1 MKAQIS
7 EPGFAFLKE
16 EHPDR
21 RHRNQSATNMSETPE
36 SRRKRC
42 QLLLWLLLCRR
53 APGAGSVCPNVL
65 VLPAH
70 QAANSFQGSLE
81 SQTAHLNVA
90 CSSAP
95 RWRSFAVH
103 ETVSSRDI
111 CLQGPSPQAD
121 PAVVCSFIHRR
132 QKQMYKLCRQKIN
145 EASKGGFTASGLKAE
160 SCSALLQPV
169 NHVHLSN
176 QPCSLLKIKSGHM
189 QNWCYSNTTIIAA
202 RCKLRGC
209 KEQCCLRCAI
219 SFAEGMGD
227 HVLERWQESRRGAV
241 GVSSATRSW
250 LFHAELHSNT
260 VIARIQENLSTV
272 IETTY

>member
-81 SQTAHLNVA
+81 SQIAHLNVA

-202 RCKLRGC
+202 RCKLRVAKNNVAWGVP
-209 KEQCCLRCAI
+209 
-219 SFAEGMGD
+219 S
-227 HVLERWQESRRGAV
+227 VLRRGWEIMFWRGGRRAGEGLV
-241 GVSSATRSW
+241 VWALPPGAGCSVQSFTQTQSLLGYRKTCPRS
-250 LFHAELHSNT
+250 
-260 VIARIQENLSTV
+260 
-272 IETTY
+272 